1 MKTAIPKIK
10 TPSAMRT
17 VIGYLADT
25 EPKESPLISC
35 FAHVSEGVH
44 LPLAEID
51 ARANQIGKQLR
62 GERRADYLE
71 ALQRVRETLL
81 GPLKPTTRSVAVF
94 ARGGD
99 YPMLFPVEFEVEMP
113 TRFIVDDLPHIYPL
127 VELKDTYHRFV
138 IVITTEEDVRIMET
152 SIGAV
157 SEQIFASRPELRKRI
172 GREWTREHYQN
183 HKRERER
190 KFLKEKISVVED
202 LMERRGHN
210 HLVLAGSPKM
220 MAMFTKE
227 LPERLQKQ
235 IVSVVSSNPK
245 NGITP
250 ILLESIAQF
259 VEAETAES
267 HDRATQLESAVLSGG
282 LGVAGIEATTNAL
295 NDGYADMLVIDQDFD
310 IPEIRESLVRL
321 ATRKNVPIETVSDCA
336 ALKRLAGV
344 GCLLRYK
351 PAGI

>member
-1 MKTAIPKIK
+1 
-10 TPSAMRT
+10 MRT

-25 EPKESPLISC
+25 EPTESPIISC
-35 FAHVSEGVH
+35 FANVGDGAQVS
-44 LPLAEID
+44 LSEID
-51 ARANQIGKQLR
+51 ARAAQIKKQLT
-62 GERRADYLE
+62 GDRRIHFNE
-71 ALQRVRETLL
+71 ALQSVRKTLL
-81 GPLKPTTRSVAVF
+81 GPLKPATKSLAIF

-99 YPMLFPVEFEVEMP
+99 QPMLFPVEFEVVMP
-113 TRFIVDDLPHIYPL
+113 ARFIVDDLPHIYPL

-138 IVITTEEDVRIMET
+138 IVITTEDDVRIMET
-152 SIGAV
+152 SVGAV

-183 HKRERER
+183 HKKERER
-190 KFLKEKISVVED
+190 KFIKEKIAVVED

-210 HLVLAGSPKM
+210 HLVIAGSPKM
-220 MAMFTKE
+220 TAMLTKE
-227 LPERLQKQ
+227 LPERLQKR
-235 IVSVVSSNPK
+235 IVSVFATNPK
-245 NGITP
+245 NGIAP

-259 VEAETAES
+259 VQAETVES
-267 HDRATQLESAVLSGG
+267 HDRATRLESAVLSGG
-282 LGVAGIEATTNAL
+282 LGVAGIEASTKAL

-321 ATRKNVPIETVSDCA
+321 ATRKNVPIETVSDSTS
-336 ALKRLAGV
+336 LKRLAGV